1 MLGGGGQPDLCSTIL
16 GPGLVCRAGSLP
28 RAPQS
33 HLPDWRGEPQPARAP
48 QSHLLAWVGP
58 GGGGSHSLPSVPQ
71 PYLLRGGGES
81 AGRTARPVFH
91 NPTSC
96 LQPACRG
103 PEEGDNLPCAPQ
115 SPGARET
122 QLPPCSTTLSP
133 GRGSLSRGRG
143 HSLPR
148 GPQSWGTVNSLV
160 FRRGGR
166 RGQRAP
172 WSTTP
177 SPGAGAVQSAHVGCP
192 ALSCVPQSYFL
203 ARPGATARRRPV
215 FHNHTFDLRY

>member
-1 MLGGGGQPDLCSTIL
+1 VLHNPISRTGGGSHSPPALHNHISW
-16 GPGLVCRAGSLP
+16 PGWGR
-28 RAPQS
+28 
-33 HLPDWRGEPQPARAP
+33 
-48 QSHLLAWVGP
+48 

-148 GPQSWGTVNSLV
+148 GPQSWGTVNTEQSSLSE
-160 FRRGGR
+160 RGAAGTTRPVVHNPISRGR
-166 RGQRAP
+166 GSPICPCRLPCPELCSTILFSGPAGSHSPSAP
-172 WSTTP
+172 R
-177 SPGAGAVQSAHVGCP
+177 
-192 ALSCVPQSYFL
+192 VPQSYI
-203 ARPGATARRRPV
+203 
-215 FHNHTFDLRY
+215 